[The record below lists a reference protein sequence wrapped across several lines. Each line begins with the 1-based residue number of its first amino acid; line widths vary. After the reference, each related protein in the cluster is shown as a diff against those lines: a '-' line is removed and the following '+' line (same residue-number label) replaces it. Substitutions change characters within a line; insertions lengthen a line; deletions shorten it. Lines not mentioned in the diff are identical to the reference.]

1 MYVQSNVDYLDEQ
14 FIEQKTTEVFELF
27 LMDLYYKMYEFRTKI

>member
-14 FIEQKTTEVFELF
+14 FIEQKTTEVSELF